1 MSSNS
6 SLDKLIREGKLRS
19 QKADAPCLNDLLEA
33 AHRNFEA
40 ARLLQGRVD
49 EAAFKLYYDG
59 LLQVGRAVLLLNGLR
74 PDDGEQH
81 KTTFLAAGMILGSG
95 LEDLV
100 RKIQKFRIKRNESLY
115 DPKGLVGASEA
126 QAIYLTAKAFW
137 NEVRSHL
144 RKADPQLKLFEDI

>member
-1 MSSNS
+1 MSSDN

-19 QKADAPCLNDLLEA
+19 QKADASYLNDLLEA
-33 AHRNFEA
+33 AQRNFEA

-59 LLQVGRAVLLLNGLR
+59 LLQLGRAVLLLNGLR

-81 KTTFLAAGMILGSG
+81 KTTFLAAGMILGPG
-95 LEDLV
+95 LEDLI

-115 DPKGLVGASEA
+115 DPQGLVGTSEA
-126 QAIYLTAKAFW
+126 QAIHLTAKAFW

-144 RKADPQLKLFEDI
+144 QKADPQLKLFEDI

>member
-1 MSSNS
+1 MSSDS
-6 SLDKLIREGKLRS
+6 SLDKLVREGKLRP
-19 QKADAPCLNDLLEA
+19 QRADTPYLNDLLEA

-40 ARLLQGRVD
+40 ASLLQGRVD

-59 LLQVGRAVLLLNGLR
+59 LLQVSRAVLLQEGLR

-81 KTTFLAAGMILGSG
+81 KTTFLVAGMILGPEF
-95 LEDLV
+95 EDLI

-115 DPKGLVGASEA
+115 DPKGLVGAIEA

-144 RKADPQLKLFEDI
+144 RKADAQLKLFEDI

>member
-6 SLDKLIREGKLRS
+6 SLDKLVREGKLRP
-19 QKADAPCLNDLLEA
+19 QKAAAPYLNDLLEA

-59 LLQVGRAVLLLNGLR
+59 LLQVSRAVLLLEGLR

-100 RKIQKFRIKRNESLY
+100 RKIQKFRIKRNESIY
-115 DPKGLVGASEA
+115 DPRGLVGASEA
-126 QAIYLTAKAFW
+126 QAIYQTARSFW
-137 NEVRSHL
+137 KNVRAYL
-144 RKADPQLKLFEDI
+144 QKIDPQLKLFDDL

>member
-1 MSSNS
+1 MSSDS

-19 QKADAPCLNDLLEA
+19 QKADTPYLNDLLEA

-81 KTTFLAAGMILGSG
+81 KTTFLAAGMILGPG
-95 LEDLV
+95 LEDLI

-115 DPKGLVGASEA
+115 DPQGLVGASEA

-144 RKADPQLKLFEDI
+144 LKADPQLKLFEDI